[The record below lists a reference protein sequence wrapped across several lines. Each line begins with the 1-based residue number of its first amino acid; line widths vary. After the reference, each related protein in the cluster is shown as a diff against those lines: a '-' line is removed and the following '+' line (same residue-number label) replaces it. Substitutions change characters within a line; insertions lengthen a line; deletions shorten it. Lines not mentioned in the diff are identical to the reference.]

1 MAFILATTE
10 VHKVPDTIVSR
21 CQVFNFRKVPDS
33 EMVSRLED
41 ICKSENLAYDPAALG
56 IIAKISEGCVRDA
69 VKYIDQV
76 SILGE
81 VNEAHVTKFLGVA
94 SESGIKDF
102 LGHIKNKDREQL
114 FAAITTLVQQ
124 GVDLQN
130 FAKQV
135 LMYLDAHL
143 FEDMDFLIYVSHA
156 FTEILNNLR
165 YYPYPAIAY
174 KVVLHKYTG
183 ETAAVT
189 VSAPVAAPVAPV
201 VTPAP
206 AAAPVTPP
214 VSAPIASGNN
224 DNTSLWEQVLSRI
237 DRESLQKSLK
247 DHSTVSKIEENT
259 VFVTVINKFTQAALE
274 KQENKAYI
282 E

>member
-21 CQVFNFRKVPDS
+21 CQVFNFRKVPDQ
-33 EMVSRLED
+33 EMVVRLEE
-41 ICKSENLAYDPAALG
+41 ICKSENLPYDIAALA

-94 SESGIKDF
+94 SESGIQEF
-102 LGHIKNKDREQL
+102 IGHIKNKDREQL
-114 FAAITTLVQQ
+114 FAAITALVQQ

-183 ETAAVT
+183 
-189 VSAPVAAPVAPV
+189 
-201 VTPAP
+201 
-206 AAAPVTPP
+206 
-214 VSAPIASGNN
+214 
-224 DNTSLWEQVLSRI
+224 
-237 DRESLQKSLK
+237 
-247 DHSTVSKIEENT
+247 
-259 VFVTVINKFTQAALE
+259 
-274 KQENKAYI
+274 
-282 E
+282 